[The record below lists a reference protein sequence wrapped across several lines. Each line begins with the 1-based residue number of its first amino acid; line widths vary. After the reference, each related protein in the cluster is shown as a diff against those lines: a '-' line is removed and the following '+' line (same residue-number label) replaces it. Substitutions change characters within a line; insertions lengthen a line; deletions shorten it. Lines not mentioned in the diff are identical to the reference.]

1 MSHNPVSHT
10 PHAQPHILYDFSI
23 NNKASNTAIS
33 IFTNGFFL
41 WPKKS
46 TNSAIV
52 LDIQMLH
59 FTSTLPQGLNF
70 KRPFLLSTI
79 LK

>member
-10 PHAQPHILYDFSI
+10 PHAQPRALYDFDF
-23 NNKASNTAIS
+23 NNEALNTVIS

-41 WPKKS
+41 RPKKS

-59 FTSTLPQGLNF
+59 
-70 KRPFLLSTI
+70 PFHEHSSPSAQL
-79 LK
+79 